1 MANYILRTLL
11 TTFPLPITL
20 WGASGHRSDQADSI
34 HFNKERQE
42 AEGYLSQD
50 TEDNR
55 ENISASSIATKSHG
69 SNSYAKSKD
78 GREQGGVGL

>member
-42 AEGYLSQD
+42 AEGYLSED

-55 ENISASSIATKSHG
+55 EQYISSQHCHKTTLHSC
-69 SNSYAKSKD
+69 AKSKD
-78 GREQGGVGL
+78 GIEQGGGG

>member
-42 AEGYLSQD
+42 AEGYLSED
-50 TEDNR
+50 TEDNGVKY
-55 ENISASSIATKSHG
+55 IG
-69 SNSYAKSKD
+69 SNSCAKSKT
-78 GREQGGVGL
+78 GMEQM